1 MRHSRNEP
9 GKDTRQH
16 RDWWSATD
24 TKPNQN
30 WDMTATTTD
39 RSEASPLIPKD
50 SPGRRD
56 RRARAFAA
64 QIRELQARGYT
75 LDAIR
80 QALADAGVHVSRS
93 TVHREATRP
102 TVAVAARAVGAPS
115 LPTLPPD
122 PGLAPAP
129 ITPGPALRTSAG
141 PAQQSPPS
149 SKDLAAAYFEGHIAN
164 ELIRANQR
172 AKEHP

>member
-1 MRHSRNEP
+1 
-9 GKDTRQH
+9 
-16 RDWWSATD
+16 
-24 TKPNQN
+24 
-30 WDMTATTTD
+30 MTATTTD
-39 RSEASPLIPKD
+39 RTEAAPLLPREA
-50 SPGRRD
+50 PGRRD

-102 TVAVAARAVGAPS
+102 GVAVAVLAASRSVGAPS
-115 LPTLPPD
+115 LPTLLPD
-122 PGLAPAP
+122 AGPAP
-129 ITPGPALRTSAG
+129 PPITSASAPSASAG
-141 PAQQSPPS
+141 PAMQPSLS
-149 SKDLAAAYFEGHIAN
+149 SKDLAAAYFEGHIDN
-164 ELIRANQR
+164 ELIRASQR